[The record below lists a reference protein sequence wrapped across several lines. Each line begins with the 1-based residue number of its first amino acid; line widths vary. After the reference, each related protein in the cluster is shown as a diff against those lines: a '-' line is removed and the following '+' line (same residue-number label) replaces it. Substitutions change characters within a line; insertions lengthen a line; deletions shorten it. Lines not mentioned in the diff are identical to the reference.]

1 MDRALSALADNEKL
15 KQTLTDKCYKE
26 AYEYSWEQMGL
37 VYSGWEGRDL
47 SSFIEWAK
55 NPPYAN
61 AVSGDSNKINDFQ
74 YQKKIFDQVDPY
86 VKSHSDLSGYG
97 QDVDSIVEL
106 EQLYKAYILNS
117 NLSASHIAAITN
129 MCKSV
134 NTQAEE
140 RAYGFIQGEYKPELT
155 EERVL

>member
-1 MDRALSALADNEKL
+1 MDQALSAMAENEKK
-15 KQTLTDKCYKE
+15 KQILTNNCYKA

-47 SSFIEWAK
+47 SSFIEFAK

-61 AVSGDSNKINDFQ
+61 AVSGDSTKINDFE

-97 QDVDSIVEL
+97 QDVDSIADL

-134 NTQAEE
+134 NNQAED
-140 RAYGFIQGEYKPELT
+140 RAYGFIQEKYKPELT
-155 EERVL
+155 EEIVL